1 MSEQPDR
8 DRDVDNDTPSEDVE
22 PAEAAVE
29 PAQMDAA
36 DAASAEVNPEV
47 NPEVNTEV
55 NPEVLALRDALL
67 RTRAEMDNLRKRSE
81 RELDKARRFIN
92 EALMKDL
99 VPVLDTLDQ
108 ALENTPEDAESQRQ
122 GLVLIK
128 KQLVQS
134 LERHGLQVLDPLG
147 QPFDPDWH
155 EAMSL
160 QPSAE
165 HDPDTVTMVLQ
176 RGYRL
181 NERLLR
187 PARVIVARAPAE

>member
-47 NPEVNTEV
+47 NTEV
-55 NPEVLALRDALL
+55 NSEVLALRDALL

>member
-8 DRDVDNDTPSEDVE
+8 DRDVDNDTPPEDVE
-22 PAEAAVE
+22 RPEATVE
-29 PAQMDAA
+29 PAQTDAA
-36 DAASAEVNPEV
+36 DAASAEVNS
-47 NPEVNTEV
+47 EVNT
-55 NPEVLALRDALL
+55 EVLALRDALL

>member
-1 MSEQPDR
+1 MSEQPER
-8 DRDVDNDTPSEDVE
+8 NAENAAASEDLE
-22 PAEAAVE
+22 RAESAAEAAQPETMEEAPAEA
-29 PAQMDAA
+29 DA
-36 DAASAEVNPEV
+36 EL
-47 NPEVNTEV
+47 
-55 NPEVLALRDALL
+55 LAMRDALL

-108 ALENTPEDAESQRQ
+108 ALENTPEGAESQRQ

-128 KQLVQS
+128 KQLLHG
-134 LERHGLQVLDPLG
+134 LERHGLEVVDPLG
-147 QPFDPDWH
+147 ESFDPDWH
-155 EAMSL
+155 EAMSM

-165 HDPDTVTMVLQ
+165 HEADTVMMVLQ
-176 RGYRL
+176 RGYIL
-181 NERLLR
+181 NGRLLR